1 MPKFKLLTIP
11 IIINYLF
18 IFLRFN
24 QSILFFR
31 LLSPIFFFFFSLKL
45 FTRIHL
51 IQKELQYPV
60 PILQNFP
67 ILKILRASG
76 PMLSCQIQ
84 RNKIFELENTLDKR
98 IKLEGEKF
106 DRKPSIDRR
115 RVD

>member
-1 MPKFKLLTIP
+1 MKCQNSSYLQFPLLSIT
-11 IIINYLF
+11 YLF
-18 IFLRFN
+18 SYDLINLYYSFVYC
-24 QSILFFR
+24 
-31 LLSPIFFFFFSLKL
+31 LLFFFSLKL